1 MRKRK
6 AGRPGNAIEG
16 LLDSFTLF
24 RRPYVPTVTGRA
36 RELEFER
43 DCSDVQRLDLAELIR
58 GVVSVVR
65 RVLVVGEVETDVV
78 LARGRLDEGV
88 LGVAGLLGVARTC
101 RVYLGSLR
109 RALPLAG
116 LARRPRDC
124 IFIEFALTIEGLRDL
139 VNCRPPCVRGKRGG
153 LCASASL
160 SPLRTGARVPR
171 RTSHW
176 RLQLTSGRE
185 GMTSTFH
192 R

>member
-16 LLDSFTLF
+16 LDSFTLF

-88 LGVAGLLGVARTC
+88 LGVEGYWESRAPVEFTWGRFGGRC
-101 RVYLGSLR
+101 RLPGS
-109 RALPLAG
+109 
-116 LARRPRDC
+116 
-124 IFIEFALTIEGLRDL
+124 
-139 VNCRPPCVRGKRGG
+139 RGG
-153 LCASASL
+153 HVTAFL
-160 SPLRTGARVPR
+160 
-171 RTSHW
+171 
-176 RLQLTSGRE
+176 
-185 GMTSTFH
+185 
-192 R
+192 